1 MIIPIEIQLPI
12 TIVVRHERESLIISI
27 TSSPSD
33 LTDNQPA
40 DLSQLTWTLGGIH
53 PHRKLVL
60 NSGQSVLLGYRVPDV
75 RHFNLDLSP
84 GGITVLHTDYI
95 GSNLLDYLRSSITE
109 FGEPIV
115 GTHDPRGCFDDDDK
129 DEKEKPSAKKAAALG
144 TLAGLAVVVALAIG
158 SKA

>member
-1 MIIPIEIQLPI
+1 MQ
-12 TIVVRHERESLIISI
+12 SLIISI

-40 DLSQLTWTLGGIH
+40 DISQLTWTLGGIH

-75 RHFNLDLSP
+75 KHLNLDLSL

-95 GSNLLDYLRSSITE
+95 GSNILDYLRSSITE

-115 GTHDPRGCFDDDDK
+115 GTYDPRGCFDNDDDK
-129 DEKEKPSAKKAAALG
+129 DDKEKPSVKRAAVLG

-158 SKA
+158 GKA